1 MHRFLAY
8 FVYLVAFVNLLY
20 FFNENNYKCIAMF
33 VLTAILTSFFSKNKV
48 IILGVAIVVGNVLC
62 VGERWKEGFGWKK
75 GKKKMKKKIADAGVM
90 DLLTKIALKLGVATE
105 PTDPPP
111 TPSS

>member
-62 VGERWKEGFGWKK
+62 VGERWKEGFRRRKK
-75 GKKKMKKKIADAGVM
+75 GRRRRNAAESITT
-90 DLLTKIALKLGVATE
+90 DLLPKIALKLGVET
-105 PTDPPP
+105 T

>member
-8 FVYLVAFVNLLY
+8 FVYIVVFANLLY
-20 FFNENNYKCIAMF
+20 FFNENNYTCIGMF

-62 VGERWKEGFGWKK
+62 VGERWKEGFGFKK
-75 GKKKMKKKIADAGVM
+75 
-90 DLLTKIALKLGVATE
+90 
-105 PTDPPP
+105 
-111 TPSS
+111 